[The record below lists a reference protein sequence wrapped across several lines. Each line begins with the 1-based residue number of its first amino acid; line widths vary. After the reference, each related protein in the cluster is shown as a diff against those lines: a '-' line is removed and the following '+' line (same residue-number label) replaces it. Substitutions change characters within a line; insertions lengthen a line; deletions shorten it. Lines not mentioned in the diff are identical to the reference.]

1 MEQVEKIEKPFL
13 SFNCFSSTL
22 IFPFTSPFFYL
33 IRDIG
38 FKLLFSAKFQGH
50 YLIIAFIMFMS
61 EIFAGLGELIIH
73 KNTSNTATTNDSKLN
88 NSEELQQTMSINL
101 IQKEKGNKLTMKYF
115 LLIITS
121 AFIDL
126 VCYNCISCVCTVGET
141 EALNLQTE
149 MRISPV
155 FFMCILNYKFFNMFL
170 YSHQK
175 FSMSIMAVGF
185 LMLLVSD
192 IIDRYSV
199 SVNPEDPDALRTTIF
214 YSFGILFVV
223 NIAYSVKQIIDK
235 LLMENKF
242 LSPFMLL
249 FYQGC
254 AGCSMCVILI
264 IITSFLNC
272 PVLHIYKGIC
282 KAGEKLENVKDFFE
296 GINSL
301 RIILGLL
308 MIFVGGCFINI

>member
-1 MEQVEKIEKPFL
+1 
-13 SFNCFSSTL
+13 
-22 IFPFTSPFFYL
+22 
-33 IRDIG
+33 
-38 FKLLFSAKFQGH
+38 
-50 YLIIAFIMFMS
+50 
-61 EIFAGLGELIIH
+61 
-73 KNTSNTATTNDSKLN
+73 
-88 NSEELQQTMSINL
+88 
-101 IQKEKGNKLTMKYF
+101 
-115 LLIITS
+115 
-121 AFIDL
+121 
-126 VCYNCISCVCTVGET
+126 
-141 EALNLQTE
+141 
-149 MRISPV
+149 
-155 FFMCILNYKFFNMFL
+155 MFL

-301 RIILGLL
+301 RIIFGLL